1 MRWIKINGKWIKSEG
16 EKRDYYKSDS
26 YARELR
32 SRLKKK
38 WVYCDTCNDK
48 YNLAYPCVHHLP
60 DQQIKYKSYKE
71 LDKMYKEARNTKVD
85 SNTSETE
92 PRDNKNLFE

>member
-16 EKRDYYKSDS
+16 AKRDYYKSDT

-32 SRLKKK
+32 ARLKKK
-38 WVYCDTCNDK
+38 WVYCDTCKSK

-60 DQQIKYKSYKE
+60 DQQTKYKSYKE
-71 LDKMYKEARNTKVD
+71 LSKMYREAKNEKVD
-85 SNTSETE
+85 SDVEE
-92 PRDNKNLFE
+92 PRLNKNLFE